1 MNVLNL
7 VCDLD
12 ESSCILVAL
21 LEVLRYSGA
30 VHMKYED
37 YFIDNLGEDP
47 SFSNAHEV
55 RDSFGVIV
63 IFDRYGDLSIK

>member
-7 VCDLD
+7 VCDLG

-37 YFIDNLGEDP
+37 YFVDNLGENP
-47 SFSNAHEV
+47 SFFNAHEV
-55 RDSFGVIV
+55 CDDFGVIV
-63 IFDRYGDLSIK
+63 VFDRYGDMSIN